1 MVSMS
6 QHAFQDDGWREG
18 RAHRP
23 GEPSPSAARSLGR
36 DGRALLEHTVRQDV
50 IPRLVAMRW
59 VERATPVD
67 TAPAIGD
74 GTIRKLVAL
83 CLEPNSQVVAA
94 FVAELHRSGV
104 APASIYEDL
113 LAPAARQLGVM
124 WENDSCTFAD
134 VTIGVLRLQNA
145 QRLLA
150 AQPLDCAAPPLGAPR
165 ALLMPVP
172 GEQHTFGLSIVL
184 DYFVR
189 AGWEARLGP
198 ASSREQALALVR
210 RERTEMLGLSLRLRR
225 AGGGC
230 SGADRRDAPGVRQP
244 GPDRHGGWPVLSG
257 RSRPGRAHR
266 RRRDRG
272 RWPAGRASREFLA
285 APLGRTHVMRHRG
298 PRG

>member
-94 FVAELHRSGV
+94 FVTELHRSGV
-104 APASIYEDL
+104 APVSIYEDL

-124 WENDSCTFAD
+124 WENNSCTFAD

-172 GEQHTFGLSIVL
+172 GEQHTFGLSMVL

-198 ASSREQALALVR
+198 VSSREQALALVR
-210 RERTEMLGLSLRLRR
+210 RERTEMLGLGFACDERVADAAALIVEMRR
-225 AGGGC
+225 ASGNPDLIVMVGGPSFLADPDLAGRI
-230 SGADRRDAPGVRQP
+230 GADATAVDGQQA
-244 GPDRHGGWPVLSG
+244 VLLANSLLHHSDG
-257 RSRPGRAHR
+257 R
-266 RRRDRG
+266 
-272 RWPAGRASREFLA
+272 
-285 APLGRTHVMRHRG
+285 M
-298 PRG
+298 